1 MSFFGFNTD
10 LPRDRGHQ
18 TNAPGFGQHDAFAGF
33 SGGAADDDVIDFEET
48 YQGLGGQLDDT
59 DDAFNDDTFGGDGPV
74 TQQTVGKDFDFAGQ
88 TSQISNTMQEE
99 QMLYQAR
106 QGFSRPAP
114 HQQQQQQ
121 QQQQQYRQ
129 PPSKPTRTGYESYKD
144 PEYIPQLE
152 ARADIWGFKPKEPA
166 QRQQQPQHQ
175 QSPAPYSSSPAQPSG
190 PSRKVMSVDEIE
202 AMMRGQSI
210 GNEARGTPPV
220 QAPPGMGYPQQFP
233 QQHQQQFYQGQ
244 PPFPGMPPMQ
254 GMPHGMPP
262 GFPGQHGGPQILQR
276 PQQQQYQQPP
286 QQQFQQRQGPPQQQQ
301 QFHAELPGQSAQTP
315 TQQPTILQ
323 RQKPE
328 QTAQQQRGASPA
340 SQPQGPPPTQPRQIL
355 QNPNRLSG
363 QGQPMAQPGQP
374 AQRQMAGSAPGQH
387 NRGPSFPIITHPEQ
401 LLNLSEAD
409 RAAFLE
415 EDAKRAKRNHKI
427 AQLAKDN
434 GLMTPQDKNFIT
446 RIQLQQLMTATGNL
460 DERGPEA
467 AIAEDFYYQ
476 VFSQIRGAPRQNPQQ
491 PANQF
496 AQTYLFQTNN
506 RFGNRRHGRGGDNHM
521 QRMEQQIQRAVE
533 AAKARPKAKQ
543 LVVEGSLG
551 KIAFSNSKTPRP
563 LLNIKRPETGDK
575 PKPKTSIA
583 DRKDALRNIENI
595 YLTLMQMEDHERT
608 MPPPVN
614 EGSDPEAIQAHMEW
628 RSKIEA
634 LHAKL
639 WQVTKIMEPINPHA
653 QAQHPFIQILSHAKG
668 KKVIPRLFRHIDEQE
683 RITVVTMIVV
693 HLDGLNVIGHAIATP
708 DEPLSAAIREEV
720 ELFSQTVMP
729 PLFAHISESP
739 LNIIIGLLGLIL
751 DRTNL
756 HVVAR
761 TKIGLS
767 LLTILISRAELLK
780 QSAPE
785 IDAGDWDQWTVL
797 YNRLFDTVEPVLPYL
812 FPGSINDTDD
822 MYIWQFLAAMG
833 VGASP
838 EQQQRLV
845 IGVKDRVMETVSVSK
860 ALPAEM
866 AGARL
871 GNVNLFMR
879 AIGLDVELLG

>member
-1 MSFFGFNTD
+1 
-10 LPRDRGHQ
+10 
-18 TNAPGFGQHDAFAGF
+18 
-33 SGGAADDDVIDFEET
+33 
-48 YQGLGGQLDDT
+48 
-59 DDAFNDDTFGGDGPV
+59 
-74 TQQTVGKDFDFAGQ
+74 
-88 TSQISNTMQEE
+88 
-99 QMLYQAR
+99 MLYQAR

-114 HQQQQQQ
+114 QQQQQQ
-121 QQQQQYRQ
+121 QQPQQQQYQPQQQYRQ
-129 PPSKPTRTGYESYKD
+129 PPSKPNRTGYESYKD

-166 QRQQQPQHQ
+166 VQRQQQPQHQ

-190 PSRKVMSVDEIE
+190 SSRKVMSVDEIE

-220 QAPPGMGYPQQFP
+220 QPPPGMGYPQQFP
-233 QQHQQQFYQGQ
+233 QQQHQQPFYQGQ

-254 GMPHGMPP
+254 GMPSGMPP

-286 QQQFQQRQGPPQQQQ
+286 PQQFQQRQGPPQQQQ

-323 RQKPE
+323 RQKAE

-340 SQPQGPPPTQPRQIL
+340 THPQGPPPTQPRQIL
-355 QNPNRLSG
+355 QNPNRMSG
-363 QGQPMAQPGQP
+363 QGPPVAQPGPP
-374 AQRQMAGSAPGQH
+374 AQRQMVGSAPGQH

-563 LLNIKRPETGDK
+563 LLNIKRPETSDK
-575 PKPKTSIA
+575 PKPRTSIA

-608 MPPPVN
+608 MPPPVT

-693 HLDGLNVIGHAIATP
+693 HLDGLNVVGHAIATP
-708 DEPLSAAIREEV
+708 EEPLSPALREEI

-756 HVVAR
+756 HVAAR

-785 IDAGDWDQWTVL
+785 MDAGDWDQWTVL
-797 YNRLFDTVEPVLPYL
+797 YNRLFDTIEPVLPYL

>member
-1 MSFFGFNTD
+1 MRAIGLCLHACS
-10 LPRDRGHQ
+10 
-18 TNAPGFGQHDAFAGF
+18 
-33 SGGAADDDVIDFEET
+33 IDFEET
-48 YQGLGGQLDDT
+48 YQGLGGQLDDG
-59 DDAFNDDTFGGDGPV
+59 DDAFNDDTFGGDGPA
-74 TQQTVGKDFDFAGQ
+74 TQQSVGKDFDFAGQ
-88 TSQISNTMQEE
+88 TSKISNTIQEE
-99 QMLYQAR
+99 QMLFQAR

-114 HQQQQQQ
+114 QQQQQQ
-121 QQQQQYRQ
+121 R
-129 PPSKPTRTGYESYKD
+129 PPVPQASKPARTGYESYKD

-152 ARADIWGFKPKEPA
+152 ARADIWGLKPKQPAA
-166 QRQQQPQHQ
+166 QRQQQPEYQP
-175 QSPAPYSSSPAQPSG
+175 SPVQYSSSPAQPAG
-190 PSRKVMSVDEIE
+190 GSRKMMSLDEVE
-202 AMMRGQSI
+202 AMMRGHGI
-210 GNEARGTPPV
+210 GNDPQATPPT
-220 QAPPGMGYPQQFP
+220 QPPPGMGYPQQYP
-233 QQHQQQFYQGQ
+233 QQHQQQFFQGQ
-244 PPFPGMPPMQ
+244 PPFPGMPGMQ
-254 GMPHGMPP
+254 GMPPGMPP
-262 GFPGQHGGPQILQR
+262 GFPGQHAPQILQR
-276 PQQQQYQQPP
+276 PQQQQYQQPSP
-286 QQQFQQRQGPPQQQQ
+286 QQQFQQRQGPSQQQQQ

-315 TQQPTILQ
+315 TPQQPTILQ
-323 RQKPE
+323 RQKPQSTE
-328 QTAQQQRGASPA
+328 PAAQQQRGASPA
-340 SQPQGPPPTQPRQIL
+340 TQPQGPPTQPRQIL

-363 QGQPMAQPGQP
+363 QGQPMAQPVQP
-374 AQRQMAGSAPGQH
+374 TQRQMAAGAPGQH

-401 LLNLSEAD
+401 LLNLSEAE

-491 PANQF
+491 PASQF

-583 DRKDALRNIENI
+583 DRKDALRNIEAI
-595 YLTLMQMEDHERT
+595 YLTLMQMEDHERAL
-608 MPPPVN
+608 PPPIN
-614 EGSDPEAIQAHMEW
+614 ENSDPEAIQAHMEW
-628 RSKIEA
+628 RSKIEM
-634 LHAKL
+634 LHKKL
-639 WQVTKIMEPINPHA
+639 WQATKIMEPINPHA
-653 QAQHPFIQILSHAKG
+653 QAAHPFIQILSHAKG

-693 HLDGLNVIGHAIATP
+693 HLDGLAVVGHAIATP

-720 ELFSQTVMP
+720 DLFSQTVMP

-797 YNRLFDTVEPVLPYL
+797 YNRLFDTIEPVLPYL

-860 ALPAEM
+860 ALPVEM

-871 GNVNLFMR
+871 ANVNLFMR